1 MSRRVLLGK
10 AGSEY
15 GLFISKPG
23 VNVINDSGTLA
34 NKDLLIFDSTQQGYA
49 QLIAKG
55 QATITRTGTNAGNT
69 TVTFSSIAIPN
80 PIVILYG
87 AETGTSSSGLSYY
100 LLSNTTTT
108 AFTINVPA
116 TYPDYTS
123 IYTGTGLGSNQS
135 NKVTPLTTLVNY
147 LVLRGET

>member
-55 QATITRTGTNAGNT
+55 QATVTRTGTNAGNT

-100 LLSNTTTT
+100 LLSNTT
-108 AFTINVPA
+108 VPA